1 MEQQNREYNDEINL
15 YDLWKVIAK
24 RKMLIIWLFI
34 VVVVSTAIGSFLMPD
49 IYRGEACLLVIIN
62 SEIIKAKEITDLIGG
77 IDNEKQ
83 LRIVPKSYPS
93 VKHIMFNAIKDSKDK
108 IIVTIDARKIDDI
121 PRALSEVVA
130 YLNNIDIIKSQV
142 SRDKAILLKQLAELS
157 DLIKSSPDL
166 LATYNKLFSAGKL
179 TTVGFNPVEVN
190 KKIIDIKVDLL
201 AVEHQLSRLNN
212 GGVEIATQPYISN
225 KPISPKRLLNIV
237 AAGIFSLVLGVF
249 LAIFIEYIGNIKNKK
264 S

>member
-24 RKMLIIWLFI
+24 RKKLIIGLFI
-34 VVVVSTAIGSFLMPD
+34 VIVIPTAIVSFRMPD

-142 SRDKAILLKQLAELS
+142 SRDKAIYLKQSEELS

-225 KPISPKRLLNIV
+225 KPVSPNRKLIIV
-237 AAGIFSLVLGVF
+237 AAGIFSLLLGVF
-249 LAIFIEYIGNIKNKK
+249 LAIFIEYIGKIKR